1 MMDKT
6 TASVSIAIG
15 ALSAHNPETI
25 KTYCNAKEGWYM
37 NEEKPKCF
45 TEEELKEM
53 YELTKSCT
61 KYTLKEEDFK
71 EIRKQ
76 MEQDGE

>member
-1 MMDKT
+1 
-6 TASVSIAIG
+6 
-15 ALSAHNPETI
+15 
-25 KTYCNAKEGWYM
+25 M

-53 YELTKSCT
+53 YELAKSCT
-61 KYTLKEEDFK
+61 RYTLKEEDFK

>member
-1 MMDKT
+1 
-6 TASVSIAIG
+6 
-15 ALSAHNPETI
+15 
-25 KTYCNAKEGWYM
+25 M

-53 YELTKSCT
+53 YELAKNCT

-76 MEQDGE
+76 MEQDGEQQNINLAGNAHEKKNIRGGIYSYQSNCTRF